1 MATVRATISPGLWA
15 AGSLPSLGRQ
25 GLASL
30 ATAYLNQA
38 AGVWG
43 DSAIAAFSVVNRI
56 TFMAFSALL
65 GFGQG
70 FQPVCGFHYG
80 AGLYGWVKQ
89 AFWFCVKASFLLLCA
104 MALAGLLF
112 AEPLVAAFRDSDAQL
127 IEIGARAL
135 RCQALSFPLLGW
147 ITMVNMTLQ
156 TARKT
161 RQATIVAISRQ
172 GIVFIPVLFIAT
184 RLWGL

>member
-1 MATVRATISPGLWA
+1 
-15 AGSLPSLGRQ
+15 
-25 GLASL
+25 
-30 ATAYLNQA
+30 
-38 AGVWG
+38 
-43 DSAIAAFSVVNRI
+43 
-56 TFMAFSALL
+56 
-65 GFGQG
+65 
-70 FQPVCGFHYG
+70 
-80 AGLYGWVKQ
+80 
-89 AFWFCVKASFLLLCA
+89 

-184 RLWGL
+184 RLWGLWGASWLSPCPIFSPSFSPSRWQGDSCAAWTDKLYLFKRQKRKAAFFTTRLFFFKILLTCSAYPGPGSPQRRKPGSWWRRRRPRSGW